1 MTITLWEAK
10 GEELTFDELD
20 QNFKELRDGVDA
32 RVTGEPGNGIRLGQT
47 GGGVGYAWHDLHST
61 LHTDNTTPATLPQF
75 VPYRGGIKGRV
86 FEEGDE
92 AYIEFHIPHDYVP
105 NSEIFIHAHWSHNVA
120 DVTAGSVTWGF
131 ELTYAKGHN
140 QAAFSA
146 PILVSVSQNANPTQY
161 QHMVAET
168 SITSMSGS
176 GTTFAVNVIEPDGVL
191 MCRVYLDSNDMVGTS
206 PLPFLHFVDLHY
218 QSTNVGTRSKT
229 PNFWG

>member
-1 MTITLWEAK
+1 MAITLWEVK

-20 QNFKELRDGVDA
+20 QNFKELRDGVDS
-32 RVTGEPGNGIRLGQT
+32 RVTGAPGNGIRLGQT

-61 LHTDNTTPATLPQF
+61 IHTDPGSPLAPSF
-75 VPYRGGIKGRV
+75 VAYRGGVKGRV
-86 FEEGDE
+86 FDEGDE

-105 NSEIFIHAHWSHNVA
+105 GSEVFIHAHWSHNAA
-120 DVTAGSVTWGF
+120 DVTAGTVTWGF
-131 ELTYAKGHN
+131 ELLYAKGHN
-140 QAAFSA
+140 QDAFDA
-146 PILVSVSQNANPTQY
+146 PILVSVSQAASTIQY

-168 SITSMSGS
+168 SITSVSGS
-176 GTTFAVNVIEPDGVL
+176 GTTFPVASLEPDGVL
-191 MCRVYLDSNDMVGTS
+191 MCRVYLDSNDMTGTS